1 MQFLAEDVAAAHEP
15 TSDELKSWFEKN
27 SAKFALPP
35 RQGSSA
41 GPPSCSIRTTCPP
54 CTNNGV
60 KPSYRRNR
68 LIVECGVPLAY
79 STTHDIYR
87 GF

>member
-15 TSDELKSWFEKN
+15 TTDELKSWFEKN

-41 GPPSCSIRTTCPP
+41 GRRAVQSGQLARPARTT
-54 CTNNGV
+54 
-60 KPSYRRNR
+60 
-68 LIVECGVPLAY
+68 E
-79 STTHDIYR
+79 
-87 GF
+87 